1 MAVRLRSTTVATMTD
16 PTALPNLTPG
26 GEPQQPEPPQQPEG
40 EQAIATFAG
49 PDDDSPLRDNV
60 MKVLEGEGF
69 RPEVDVDGDVSYKVE
84 GQQLFIRCMDGEP
97 SLLRVF
103 GQWQVADLDADLL
116 KRLNAANDITLSLN
130 IIKVGIA
137 GGNLVV
143 SGEHIINPDTDMVM
157 VLQSTSAMI
166 LQAVQLWHQA
176 ATSDG
181 PHASAGPVQA

>member
-1 MAVRLRSTTVATMTD
+1 MTD

-26 GEPQQPEPPQQPEG
+26 GQPAQQPVDAQP

-49 PDDDSPLRDNV
+49 PDDESPLRDA
-60 MKVLEGEGF
+60 VLQVLQSEGLEAQ
-69 RPEVDVDGDVSYKVE
+69 VDTDGDVAYKVE
-84 GQQLFIRCMDGEP
+84 DQQLFVRSMDGEP

-103 GQWQVADLDADLL
+103 GQWQVADLEADLL

-137 GGNLVV
+137 NDNLVV
-143 SGEHIINPDTDMVM
+143 SGEHIIGDGTDLTM

-176 ATSDG
+176 ATSEG
-181 PHASAGPVQA
+181 PHAATGPQA

>member
-1 MAVRLRSTTVATMTD
+1 MTD

-26 GEPQQPEPPQQPEG
+26 GQAPQQPQPQEG

-49 PDDDSPLRDNV
+49 PDDESPLRDSV
-60 MKVLEGEGF
+60 LKVLEGEGF
-69 RPEVDVDGDVSYKVE
+69 RPEVDTDGDVSFKVE

-103 GQWQVADLDADLL
+103 GQWQVADLEADLL

-137 GGNLVV
+137 NDNLVV
-143 SGEHIINPDTDMVM
+143 SGEHIVSPDTDLVM

-176 ATSDG
+176 ATSEG
-181 PHASAGPVQA
+181 PHASTGPQA

>member
-1 MAVRLRSTTVATMTD
+1 MTD

-26 GEPQQPEPPQQPEG
+26 GQPSQPQPEP

-49 PDDDSPLRDNV
+49 PDDESPLRDNV
-60 MKVLEGEGF
+60 VQVLEGEGF
-69 RPEVDVDGDVSYKVE
+69 RPEVDTDGDVSFKVE

-103 GQWQVADLDADLL
+103 GQWQVADLEADLL

-143 SGEHIINPDTDMVM
+143 SGEHIVTADTDLVM

-181 PHASAGPVQA
+181 PHASAAPVQA